1 VGKNSLRPCD
11 DVSRWHS
18 LSSQFLAIDELMR
31 NEEQGIFYGQGRGYD
46 GKSNE
51 EEVIWLLKNGLPDKA
66 FICYQTLLLSDPFY
80 CHS

>member
-1 VGKNSLRPCD
+1 
-11 DVSRWHS
+11 
-18 LSSQFLAIDELMR
+18 MR